1 MNIFHTIVKF
11 MTGTEGFIVAIY
23 NEEKKI
29 TDMKVHEVYDGEI
42 YEAMPWTME
51 EMQDLVEAVQS
62 DIP

>member
-1 MNIFHTIVKF
+1 

-51 EMQDLVEAVQS
+51 EMQDLVEAIQS